1 MRPVIYLTDE
11 NPRVARDLASALL
24 KNGYEVVT
32 LPARQVAASV
42 QGQRGA
48 VVVLADVD
56 RGGLDLA
63 REVRAVRSDVGVVYS
78 AAVPQKIPD
87 TARVRG
93 APIMRSPITPVQLVG
108 VVAVLSS

>member
-11 NPRVARDLASALL
+11 NPVVARELSATLL

-32 LPARQVAASV
+32 LPASEITANVKA
-42 QGQRGA
+42 QRGRA
-48 VVVLADVD
+48 VIFANVD

-63 REVRAVRSDVGVVYS
+63 REVRMARPDVGVVYS
-78 AAVPQKIPD
+78 AAAPQRVPE

-93 APIMRSPITPVQLVG
+93 APIIRSPITSVQLVG
-108 VVAVLSS
+108 VVGALAS

>member
-11 NPRVARDLASALL
+11 NPIVARDLTSTLT

-32 LPARQVAASV
+32 LPAPEIAASV
-42 QGQRGA
+42 SARRGRA
-48 VVVLADVD
+48 VVFANVD

-63 REVRAVRSDVGVVYS
+63 REVRAVRPDIGVVYS
-78 AAVPQKIPD
+78 AAAPQKIPE

-93 APIMRSPITPVQLVG
+93 APIMRSPIMPNQLVG
-108 VVAVLSS
+108 VVGALAS

>member
-11 NPRVARDLASALL
+11 NPVVARDLASALT

-32 LPARQVAASV
+32 LPAPEIAASLKAQ
-42 QGQRGA
+42 QGR
-48 VVVLADVD
+48 VVLFANID

-63 REVRAVRSDVGVVYS
+63 REVRTLRPDVGVIYS
-78 AAVPQKIPD
+78 AATPQRIPE

-93 APIMRSPITPVQLVG
+93 APIVRSPVTPSQLVG
-108 VVAVLSS
+108 VVGALAS